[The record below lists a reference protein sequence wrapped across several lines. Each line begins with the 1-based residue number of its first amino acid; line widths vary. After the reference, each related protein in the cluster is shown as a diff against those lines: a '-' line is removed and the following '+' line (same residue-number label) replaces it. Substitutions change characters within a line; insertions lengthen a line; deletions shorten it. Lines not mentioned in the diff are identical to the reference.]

1 MLQGEI
7 AMRRPCPS
15 SPATSACLG
24 LLGLVLCAAARP
36 VLAHHSFAMYDSSK
50 TVTFKATVKS
60 FQWTNPHVIVWL
72 NTEQP
77 GADPQLWS
85 VEVSS
90 PGAMTRAGWT
100 RRSLQPGDKV
110 MVELSPLRDGNHGG
124 SLKKLTIE
132 ATGIVLVNDPRA
144 SCKPDIE

>member
-1 MLQGEI
+1 MPRL
-7 AMRRPCPS
+7 R
-15 SPATSACLG
+15 
-24 LLGLVLCAAARP
+24 LLSLVALVLVAAAQP
-36 VLAHHSFAMYDSSK
+36 ALAHHSFAMYDSSK
-50 TVTFKATVKS
+50 TVTIKATVKS
-60 FQWTNPHVIVWL
+60 FQWTNPHIIVWL
-72 NTEQP
+72 NAEQA

-110 MVELSPLRDGNHGG
+110 VVELSPLRDGNRGG

-132 ATGIVLVNDPRA
+132 ATGVVLVNDPRA
-144 SCKPDIE
+144 SCKPGIE